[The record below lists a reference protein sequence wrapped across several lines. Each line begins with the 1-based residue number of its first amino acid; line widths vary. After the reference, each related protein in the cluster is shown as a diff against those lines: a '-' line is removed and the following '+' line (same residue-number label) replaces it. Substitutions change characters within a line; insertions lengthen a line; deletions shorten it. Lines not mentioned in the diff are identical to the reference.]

1 MLGAEMRKR
10 SPDMSGYVTGI
21 GQPLVEFIEVS
32 QMKINQVAELVGIT
46 SKNIRFYE
54 DQGLIRPGRDPQNG
68 YRDYT
73 LEDAEQL
80 SRIKLLRQ
88 LGISCDNIRMLQSGE
103 LEFDRCMEEHMA
115 RLDQEGEN
123 IGHMKAMCRL
133 LSDEVDDISEINA
146 SVYLD
151 KMKELEKGGVRFMNI
166 RMSDVNKRRT
176 GSILAAL
183 AVIALVS
190 LLIAAILWADSEDPA
205 PRGVIAL
212 LLIIFGGII
221 VGVVIALKQRLD
233 EVKKGEI
240 DEASKY

>member
-1 MLGAEMRKR
+1 
-10 SPDMSGYVTGI
+10 
-21 GQPLVEFIEVS
+21 
-32 QMKINQVAELVGIT
+32 
-46 SKNIRFYE
+46 
-54 DQGLIRPGRDPQNG
+54 
-68 YRDYT
+68 
-73 LEDAEQL
+73 
-80 SRIKLLRQ
+80 
-88 LGISCDNIRMLQSGE
+88 
-103 LEFDRCMEEHMA
+103 
-115 RLDQEGEN
+115 
-123 IGHMKAMCRL
+123 
-133 LSDEVDDISEINA
+133 
-146 SVYLD
+146 
-151 KMKELEKGGVRFMNI
+151 MNI